1 MAAFYWNTG
10 PSQGSGLVLME
21 LTIVGEIKDLHV
33 TSSPATMSAPVTVT
47 GFQECIPSQTV
58 ECGPVPGQF
67 LPLTARGLACP
78 GSIEPVQPSIS
89 PSPLDPGGI
98 GPWCHLLA
106 DAGPITLTQPG
117 GTGMTGGG
125 PAGMPTGGAT
135 TPMDACAAAQNSS
148 LLDLAHSRFD
158 TACQWLR
165 SDQAN
170 AAALGV
176 AAGVAGGI
184 AAALIGAAAAAGFWV
199 AQLILIALAA
209 IAAAV
214 ALALTILA
222 IDAAANI
229 GRDQRMLA
237 DAQTIWRNAIAAV
250 KSACCP
256 DWIVINTDDLVC
268 P

>member
-10 PSQGSGLVLME
+10 QSTNSGLVFME
-21 LTIVGEIKDLHV
+21 LTIVGEIKDLQV

-47 GFQECIPSQTV
+47 GFQECIPSQIV
-58 ECGPVPGQF
+58 ECGPVPTQF
-67 LPLTARGLACP
+67 LPLTARGLPCP
-78 GSIEPVQPSIS
+78 GSIEPVQPSVS

-135 TPMDACAAAQNSS
+135 PMDACAAAQNSS

-170 AAALGV
+170 AAAYGV
-176 AAGVAGGI
+176 AAGAAAAVC
-184 AAALIGAAAAAGFWV
+184 AALIVAAVEAGFWV
-199 AQLILIALAA
+199 AQLILAVLAA
-209 IAAAV
+209 IAGAV
-214 ALALTILA
+214 ALAFTILA
-222 IDAAANI
+222 ADAAANI

-237 DAQTIWRNAIAAV
+237 DAQAIWRDAIASV
-250 KSACCP
+250 RSACCP

-268 P
+268 PS